1 MKLELNVEYT
11 LKDNKGYIM
20 AVDQSTPFKT
30 IINFVGDYKLGAVD
44 AGLMYKFVQ
53 TKGVAYIYLVK
64 ATGYAVA
71 LDSMRS
77 GLKTMKLE
85 VESCLTSSL
94 KGNNMVLQAQPYILP
109 YGVKVVDYGDTI
121 VGVNILTGKKSLDKF
136 INHILSYG
144 DCKVAYNKN
153 IYEVDL
159 KHFDYGLP
167 NSDDEYII
175 YFIAYL
181 VWEESVSCE
190 Y

>member
-1 MKLELNVEYT
+1 
-11 LKDNKGYIM
+11 
-20 AVDQSTPFKT
+20 
-30 IINFVGDYKLGAVD
+30 
-44 AGLMYKFVQ
+44 
-53 TKGVAYIYLVK
+53 
-64 ATGYAVA
+64 
-71 LDSMRS
+71 
-77 GLKTMKLE
+77 
-85 VESCLTSSL
+85 
-94 KGNNMVLQAQPYILP
+94 MVLQAQPYILP

-167 NSDDEYII
+167 NSDDKYVI

-181 VWEESVSCE
+181 VWEETVSCA

>member
-1 MKLELNVEYT
+1 MKLEHNVEYT
-11 LKDNKGYIM
+11 LKDNKGYVM
-20 AVDQSTPFKT
+20 AVDQSTSFKT
-30 IINFVGDYKLGAVD
+30 IMDFVNDDYQLDNDDV
-44 AGLMYKFVQ
+44 GLMYGLLQ

-64 ATGYAVA
+64 ATGYAVT
-71 LDSMRS
+71 L
-77 GLKTMKLE
+77 
-85 VESCLTSSL
+85 SSL
-94 KGNNMVLQAQPYILP
+94 KAMGLKSEDYSTPSLVIERNNMVLQAQPYILP

-175 YFIAYL
+175 YFIAYKEKGCD
-181 VWEESVSCE
+181 V
-190 Y
+190 